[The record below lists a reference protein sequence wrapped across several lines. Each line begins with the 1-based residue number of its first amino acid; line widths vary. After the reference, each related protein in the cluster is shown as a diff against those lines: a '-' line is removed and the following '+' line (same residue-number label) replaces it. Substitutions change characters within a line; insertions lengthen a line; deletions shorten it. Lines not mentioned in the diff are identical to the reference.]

1 MSLELPEQ
9 RLLILL
15 EQLLDLPA
23 LDVKHTLTGATT
35 AVAQW
40 LECDKADAFLI
51 DPSRESLVAIGT
63 SDTPLGRRQRELGLD
78 VVALANKGRLV
89 ETFRTGKSY
98 MTGHADQDSEELP
111 GIVNDLKIRSEINV
125 ALDIVGTRR
134 GVLSVVTQEPER
146 FDENDVRVLEL
157 ISRWVG
163 TLAHHAELAEQRR
176 TEEGLLARTTA
187 AEELITVLSHDIRNH
202 LNPLAGRL
210 TLLQMKAH
218 QGQPIEPSLIDST
231 FAAVGRIAGLTR
243 NLLDLARLDQ
253 GLFQLDLAPVELC
266 GLVREVREAFV
277 TPDLDIRVQAPDE
290 LAIVGDADRLRQAFE
305 NVLANGIRYS
315 PPGKPL
321 RVTVEHDPAAKRASV
336 EIADE
341 GPGIPPELVPRV
353 FERLVSAPGS
363 KGMGLGLY
371 LADRIARAHGGSLQV
386 TSELGA
392 GARFRFELPTD
403 GIAA

>member
-134 GVLSVVTQEPER
+134 GVLSVVSP
-146 FDENDVRVLEL
+146 
-157 ISRWVG
+157 S
-163 TLAHHAELAEQRR
+163 ASMK
-176 TEEGLLARTTA
+176 TTC
-187 AEELITVLSHDIRNH
+187 ECS
-202 LNPLAGRL
+202 
-210 TLLQMKAH
+210 
-218 QGQPIEPSLIDST
+218 S
-231 FAAVGRIAGLTR
+231 
-243 NLLDLARLDQ
+243 
-253 GLFQLDLAPVELC
+253 
-266 GLVREVREAFV
+266 
-277 TPDLDIRVQAPDE
+277 
-290 LAIVGDADRLRQAFE
+290 
-305 NVLANGIRYS
+305 
-315 PPGKPL
+315 
-321 RVTVEHDPAAKRASV
+321 
-336 EIADE
+336 
-341 GPGIPPELVPRV
+341 
-353 FERLVSAPGS
+353 
-363 KGMGLGLY
+363 
-371 LADRIARAHGGSLQV
+371 
-386 TSELGA
+386 
-392 GARFRFELPTD
+392 
-403 GIAA
+403 